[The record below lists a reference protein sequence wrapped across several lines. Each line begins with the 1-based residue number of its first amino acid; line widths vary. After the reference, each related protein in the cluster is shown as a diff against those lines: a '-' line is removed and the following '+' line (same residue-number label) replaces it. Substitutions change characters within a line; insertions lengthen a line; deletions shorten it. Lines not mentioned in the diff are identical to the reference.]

1 MDLAPEECVTEQYK
15 EKLGILETILE
26 KIIREQSQHFKG
38 RKFVLNLISLPI
50 EMKVEEAINT
60 HSLGTQKILQKNQF

>member
-26 KIIREQSQHFKG
+26 KIIREQS
-38 RKFVLNLISLPI
+38 
-50 EMKVEEAINT
+50 
-60 HSLGTQKILQKNQF
+60 